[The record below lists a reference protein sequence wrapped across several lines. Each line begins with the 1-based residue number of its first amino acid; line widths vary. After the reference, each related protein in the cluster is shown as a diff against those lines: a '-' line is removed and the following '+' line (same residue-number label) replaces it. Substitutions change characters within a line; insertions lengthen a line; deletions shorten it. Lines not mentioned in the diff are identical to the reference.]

1 MNHSSYCMT
10 VRSLYPL
17 WGVLG
22 EAFFGAL
29 AKPVEAAD
37 KAKRKTSAKPIVEE
51 KSHVKI
57 ELMDGGS
64 YRVIR

>member
-17 WGVLG
+17 WGILG

-29 AKPVEAAD
+29 AKPVDMAD
-37 KAKRKTSAKPIVEE
+37 KAKRKTSVKPVVEKE
-51 KSHVKI
+51 SHAKI
-57 ELMDGGS
+57 EWMGGGS
-64 YRVIR
+64 YRVIS

>member
-17 WGVLG
+17 WGILG

-29 AKPVEAAD
+29 AKPVEM
-37 KAKRKTSAKPIVEE
+37 AKRKTSVKHVVEE
-51 KSHVKI
+51 GSHSKI
-57 ELMDGGS
+57 EWMGGGS
-64 YRVIR
+64 YRVIG